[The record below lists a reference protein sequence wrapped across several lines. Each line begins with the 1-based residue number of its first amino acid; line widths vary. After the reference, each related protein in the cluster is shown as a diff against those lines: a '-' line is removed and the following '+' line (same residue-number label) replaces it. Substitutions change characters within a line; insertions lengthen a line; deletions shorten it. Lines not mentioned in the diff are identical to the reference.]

1 MDNIR
6 IVLVRTYVSG
16 NIGSASRAMKN
27 MALKHLTLVS
37 PRSFPNEEA
46 TKMATRGAED
56 VLSAST
62 VVDTLYDGVR
72 DCELV
77 IACTARSRSY
87 DLPTLLPEQAAELL
101 YSTAN
106 RNENTDNETQ
116 PYSPPASVA
125 LVFGPERSGLTT
137 DDLKLA
143 HYRVSI
149 PANPENTSLNLASAV
164 QILSY
169 ELRKCHEANNDNHL
183 NQSENTHCD
192 DNIAQQQQNQQRE
205 LPTIAQTEGF
215 YETLGSVLEDAGVAH
230 KDDPR
235 QLMQK
240 MRHLFAR
247 AEPDKVEL
255 NLLRGAFETI
265 KRKLNSN

>member
-1 MDNIR
+1 
-6 IVLVRTYVSG
+6 
-16 NIGSASRAMKN
+16 
-27 MALKHLTLVS
+27 
-37 PRSFPNEEA
+37 
-46 TKMATRGAED
+46 MATRGAED
-56 VLSAST
+56 VLSGST
-62 VVDTLYDGVR
+62 VVDTLYDGVH

-106 RNENTDNETQ
+106 RNENITSGKQYDNDNETQ
-116 PYSPPASVA
+116 LHSPPASVA

-169 ELRKCHEANNDNHL
+169 ELRKCQVANNDNHHD
-183 NQSENTHCD
+183 QSENTHCD
-192 DNIAQQQQNQQRE
+192 GNIAQQQQNQQRE

-215 YETLGSVLEDAGVAH
+215 YKTLGSVLEDAGVAH

-265 KRKLNSN
+265 KRKLNTPSN

>member
-16 NIGSASRAMKN
+16 NIGSASRAMKT
-27 MALKHLTLVS
+27 MGLKHLTLVA
-37 PRSFPNEEA
+37 PRLFPDEEA

-56 VLSAST
+56 VLLGSR
-62 VVDTLYDGVR
+62 VVDTLYGAVH
-72 DCELV
+72 DCDLV
-77 IACTARSRSY
+77 IACTARPRSF
-87 DLPTLLPEQAAELL
+87 DLPVLSPEQAAELL

-106 RNENTDNETQ
+106 RRNVGNNNKQDDEEQ
-116 PYSPPASVA
+116 PQQPPPSPASVA
-125 LVFGPERSGLTT
+125 LVFGPERAGLDN
-137 DDLKLA
+137 DDIQLA

-169 ELRKCHEANNDNHL
+169 ELRKCHNSKVVND
-183 NQSENTHCD
+183 D
-192 DNIAQQQQNQQRE
+192 DNDHRCQEHDTNKQ
-205 LPTIAQTEGF
+205 LPTIAQMEGF
-215 YETLGSVLEDAGVAH
+215 YDTLESVLKDTGVAH

-240 MRHLFAR
+240 MRHIFAR
-247 AEPDKVEL
+247 AEPDKTEL
-255 NLLRGAFETI
+255 NLLRGAFATI
-265 KRKLNSN
+265 QRKLDKK

>member
-1 MDNIR
+1 
-6 IVLVRTYVSG
+6 
-16 NIGSASRAMKN
+16 MKT
-27 MALKHLTLVS
+27 MGLKHLTLVA
-37 PRSFPNEEA
+37 PRLFPDEEA

-56 VLSAST
+56 VLQGSR
-62 VVDTLYDGVR
+62 VVDTLYNAVH

-77 IACTARSRSY
+77 IACTARPRSF
-87 DLPTLLPEQAAELL
+87 DLPMLLPEQAAELL

-106 RNENTDNETQ
+106 RRNDVKQDDELQQQ
-116 PYSPPASVA
+116 PPPASVA
-125 LVFGPERSGLTT
+125 LVFGPERDGLDN
-137 DDLKLA
+137 DDIQLA

-169 ELRKCHEANNDNHL
+169 ELRKCHIIVNNDKDCH
-183 NQSENTHCD
+183 QDD
-192 DNIAQQQQNQQRE
+192 DNKQ
-205 LPTIAQTEGF
+205 LPTIAQMEGF
-215 YETLGSVLEDAGVAH
+215 YESLESLLKDTGFAH

-240 MRHLFAR
+240 MRHIFAR

-255 NLLRGAFETI
+255 NLLRGAFATI
-265 KRKLNSN
+265 QRTLNK